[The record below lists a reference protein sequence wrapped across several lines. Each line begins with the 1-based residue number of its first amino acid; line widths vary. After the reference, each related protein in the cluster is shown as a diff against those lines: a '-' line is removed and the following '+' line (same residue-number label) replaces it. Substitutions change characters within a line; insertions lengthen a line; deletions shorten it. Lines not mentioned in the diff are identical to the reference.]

1 MTTLPSDLSTARAK
15 LVYLYLESTGGA
27 TVEELRDA
35 LDIPL
40 ITILPTVEVL
50 VERSL
55 VEVRDGQYLPARSA
69 RAPAIR

>member
-1 MTTLPSDLSTARAK
+1 MAQLPSDLSTARAK

-55 VEVRDGQYLPARSA
+55 VEVRDGRYRPIRSA
-69 RAPAIR
+69 RTPAIR